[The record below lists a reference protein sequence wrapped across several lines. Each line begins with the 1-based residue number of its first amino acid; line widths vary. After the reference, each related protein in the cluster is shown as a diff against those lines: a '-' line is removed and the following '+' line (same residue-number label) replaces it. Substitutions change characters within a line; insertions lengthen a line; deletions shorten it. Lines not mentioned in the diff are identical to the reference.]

1 MIKVGDKI
9 RILPCAVNIFV
20 DHESIGNV
28 CEVTHVGSFGANS
41 ISVKDGLHN
50 WSLQRKDWE
59 HYIKEEQLL
68 FSFMKEV

>member
-28 CEVTHVGSFGANS
+28 CEVTRVYGANS

-50 WSLQRKDWE
+50 WSLQRRDWE
-59 HYIKEEQLL
+59 PYIRKDEQLV
-68 FSFMKEV
+68 FDFMKE

>member
-28 CEVTHVGSFGANS
+28 CEVTYVYEDNS

-50 WSLQRKDWE
+50 WSLQRRDWE
-59 HYIKEEQLL
+59 PYIRKDEQLV
-68 FSFMKEV
+68 FDFMKE